1 MENNKNIGHRII
13 HLPVVDSTN
22 NYLTMLFNNG
32 DINHGC
38 VIMADKQTSGRGQRD
53 NNWESEEEKN
63 IILSLCIEPI
73 KFSVLNQFD
82 ISCFTSLSIISFL
95 KEIGI
100 SASIKW
106 PNDIM
111 VNDKKIAGI
120 LIENQLLGKNIKFS
134 NIGIGI
140 NVNQLNFSNLN
151 ATSLSKELNL
161 NRNLKSD
168 KSLIIKHLNI
178 NYNTFFYNHNEL
190 RKEYLKYLYQYQ
202 IIAKYKSNKGF
213 FLGEITGV
221 SEWGKLQVKVDN
233 SIIEFDNKEIEF
245 I

>member
-1 MENNKNIGHRII
+1 MKKNFYINSNTPIYIFDTLESTMNEIKKNKYNSYKE
-13 HLPVVDSTN
+13 VVV
-22 NYLTMLFNNG
+22 L
-32 DINHGC
+32 
-38 VIMADKQTSGRGQRD
+38 AQRQTHGRGRR
-53 NNWESEEEKN
+53 NNTW
-63 IILSLCIEPI
+63 
-73 KFSVLNQFD
+73 
-82 ISCFTSLSIISFL
+82 ISDKGNLYLSIRIKQKIKKNHHLLTYMVSIVLYDIIKKYIPKSIKHF
-95 KEIGI
+95 
-100 SASIKW
+100 IKW

-161 NRNLKSD
+161 IRNLKSD